1 MKLLYDQDTDSLYI
15 DFSGRPRAWIPS
27 SWLTESSLDI
37 NSEGGVAG
45 IDIDHASRRLD
56 LNALAVVEGR
66 PKPDGGASAAR

>member
-1 MKLLYDQDTDSLYI
+1 MKLLYDKSTDSLYI
-15 DFSGRPRAWIPS
+15 DLEDTTGVDSFEVADGVVIDVNA
-27 SWLTESSLDI
+27 
-37 NSEGGVAG
+37 EGGVAG

>member
-15 DFSGRPRAWIPS
+15 DLGEAPGVDSFEVADGVV
-27 SWLTESSLDI
+27 LDI

-56 LNALAVVEGR
+56 LGSLAAVEGL
-66 PKPDGGASAAR
+66 PKPGGGTSATR

>member
-15 DFSGRPRAWIPS
+15 DLGEAPGVDSFELADGVV
-27 SWLTESSLDI
+27 LDI

>member
-15 DFSGRPRAWIPS
+15 DLGEAPGVDSFELADGVV
-27 SWLTESSLDI
+27 LDI

-66 PKPDGGASAAR
+66 PKPDGDASAAR

>member
-1 MKLLYDQDTDSLYI
+1 MKLLYDKNTDSLYI
-15 DFSGRPRAWIPS
+15 DLEDTAGVDSFEVADGVVI
-27 SWLTESSLDI
+27 DI
-37 NSEGGVAG
+37 DAEGGVAG

>member
-1 MKLLYDQDTDSLYI
+1 MKLLYDQATDSLYI
-15 DFSGRPRAWIPS
+15 DLGDAPS
-27 SWLTESSLDI
+27 VDSFEVADGVVIDI
-37 NSEGGVAG
+37 DGDGGVAG